1 MRVVDKDMRDNGKML
16 QQKEYSSVSHFV
28 TVQMPSAKDGV
39 ARALKSVFDARNQ
52 PLPADMLGLLTK
64 LDRN

>member
-1 MRVVDKDMRDNGKML
+1 ML